1 MSKSSKK
8 NGRVPKITEAEYAEY
23 ISALKGEEPNKTGSS
38 ESEKPTE
45 WKEPQT

>member
-23 ISALKGEEPNKTGSS
+23 ISALKGEEPNRAVSS
-38 ESEKPTE
+38 ENEQTTE
-45 WKEPQT
+45 RKEPKM